1 MLKPMRNSGGD
12 CANGDSD
19 LCTRNKKVFTHEHEL
34 FTQNQ
39 LRRHER
45 KGDDTPGAED
55 QSGFKGHP
63 ECGFC
68 KTRFY
73 GDDELYEHC
82 RDKHE
87 RCHICDRQSEGR
99 NHQYYINYDAL
110 EEHFRKDHYLCL
122 DKECLDKKFVVFESM
137 VDLKAHQLEAHPGG
151 LTKDARRDAR
161 HIDLSTFDYRAPY
174 QPQRERRGAGRGRNP
189 NADPLPVSSAQPLR
203 RDELAYQRQMAIQ
216 SAQSV
221 STRTFGGQLT
231 RPQAPPQPAAPAR
244 QPAPA
249 APLPPIENLDL
260 GAAPTPSTPQD
271 QARQIAH
278 QAVLDRAAGLLR
290 NDALKLNTFRTKVSE
305 YRKSNIT
312 ANNLI
317 ESFFS
322 LFDAPP
328 SDLGKLIKEL
338 AHIYEDD
345 AKRTGLLQAWNDWR
359 AINEDYPAL
368 PGPSGTSPLTTSLGG
383 TGGKRVL
390 KLKSS
395 TAQSS
400 RGVAGNRSSLAGFL
414 NSGRSPAINTN
425 AVNLFPP
432 LSSSRGKSSVPG
444 TTPWASTTAPTP
456 RITTASRSSP
466 LPSRGSTPLRPSPS
480 ASSSAEAF
488 PSLPPAPKPN
498 VLMAGLT
505 RGTVRW
511 EDRGRPTTN
520 AWASGVGSGDPTPA
534 EAEAEESESGRK
546 GKGKGKGKG
555 KKGQTLFHFG

>member
-1 MLKPMRNSGGD
+1 M
-12 CANGDSD
+12 
-19 LCTRNKKVFTHEHEL
+19 FTHEHEL

-73 GDDELYEHC
+73 GDDELYAHC

-87 RCHICDRQSEGR
+87 RCHICDRLSEGR
-99 NHQYYINYDAL
+99 NHQYFINYDAL
-110 EEHFRKDHYLCL
+110 EEHFRKDHFLCL
-122 DKECLDKKFVVFESM
+122 DKECLDKKFVVFESL

-203 RDELAYQRQMAIQ
+203 RDELAYQRQMAVQ

-221 STRTFGGQLT
+221 STRTFGGQLS
-231 RPQAPPQPAAPAR
+231 RAPAQPAPAPAR
-244 QPAPA
+244 QPPP

-278 QAVLDRAAGLLR
+278 QAVLDRAAALLR
-290 NDALKLNTFRTKVSE
+290 NDALKLSTFRAKVSE

-312 ANNLI
+312 ATDLI

-338 AHIYEDD
+338 AHLYEDD
-345 AKRTGLLQAWNDWR
+345 AKRTALLQAWNDWR

-368 PGPSGTSPLTTSLGG
+368 PGPSGTSLLTTSLGG

-414 NSGRSPAINTN
+414 NSGRSPAITVNSN
-425 AVNLFPP
+425 ADLFPP
-432 LSSSRGKSSVPG
+432 LTSSNRNGSSVRAKPSSN
-444 TTPWASTTAPTP
+444 TPWATTTSPAPTP
-456 RITTASRSSP
+456 RITTASRASPLSRPSSTPARSSP
-466 LPSRGSTPLRPSPS
+466 ST
-480 ASSSAEAF
+480 SAEAF

-511 EDRGRPTTN
+511 EDRGRPATN
-520 AWASGVGSGDPTPA
+520 AWAVGSDPTPA
-534 EAEAEESESGRK
+534 EAEETQEDGGGGRGK
-546 GKGKGKGKG
+546 KGKGKGKG